1 MAKIKADFSSIITMV
16 GPVKF
21 YQRPCPYGKKGISGK
36 VAMVGSSDCQMCPDF
51 DSKHQHIIKGTELVG
66 ENVNCKHE

>member
-1 MAKIKADFSSIITMV
+1 MA

-51 DSKHQHIIKGTELVG
+51 VEKKQFLIEETDLVG
-66 ENVNCKHE
+66 ENVECNHV